1 MSAIATFQSVA
12 SVLLELPF
20 KLLVC
25 DVIYFHQVLLVGVWD
40 KGCEELFFFLIT
52 LAPNRVVLDCC
63 SLSNKISDFSSFFIG
78 FSEVCH
84 L

>member
-1 MSAIATFQSVA
+1 MSAVATFQSVA
-12 SVLLELPF
+12 SVQLELPF

-40 KGCEELFFFLIT
+40 KGCKELFFFLIT
-52 LAPNRVVLDCC
+52 LAPSWVVLDCC
-63 SLSNKISDFSSFFIG
+63 ILSNKISEFSSYLSG
-78 FSEVCH
+78 LSEVCH